1 MLEQNFAQEVQLLQS
16 AISTS
21 DKNVHLLNTRIQ
33 TIEKN
38 STTALNDAVA
48 TAVDIKLKSIDA
60 AIAEL
65 KSTPTPRS
73 SAPKQRT
80 GSSGPVHEAKHA
92 VLERAHRVIIV
103 GFPRKM
109 MQASLKRAADMVII
123 AGSPQD
129 RPRPIVRTYDMTRK
143 IVLDFADSTKASD
156 FLNMMSSKGP
166 IAFQDPI
173 YPQQQIMLRAKRD
186 MEPGTRLLFLAMGKV
201 RGAFATVLKQA
212 GKEMGSNGLGGD
224 VYVLRSAEDP
234 VLLCHLEL
242 VTSDSEPPHVT
253 INFLPDQFAEFHEL
267 VSPLIPRLQEGID
280 HLNDSLPF

>member
-1 MLEQNFAQEVQLLQS
+1 MEM
-16 AISTS
+16 
-21 DKNVHLLNTRIQ
+21 
-33 TIEKN
+33 N
-38 STTALNDAVA
+38 STTAITEAVA
-48 TAVDIKLKSIDA
+48 TAVDIKLKSIDE

-73 SAPKQRT
+73 LASSQRPGNTRPVSDAKQ
-80 GSSGPVHEAKHA
+80 SN
-92 VLERAHRVIIV
+92 LERAHRVIIV

-109 MQASLKRAADMVII
+109 MQASLKRAADIVII

-129 RPRPIVRTYDMTRK
+129 RPRPTVRTYDMTRK
-143 IVLDFADSTKASD
+143 IVLDFTDSTKASD
-156 FLNMMSSKGP
+156 FLNMLSTKGP

-201 RGAFATVLKQA
+201 RGALAPALKQA

-224 VYVLRSAEDP
+224 VDVLRSAEDT

-242 VTSDSEPPHVT
+242 VTSDFEAPHVT
-253 INFLPDQFAEFHEL
+253 IKFLSDQFAEVSEL
-267 VSPLIPRLQEGID
+267 VSPLIPRLQEGIG
-280 HLNDSLPF
+280 HLNDSMPF